1 MRAFEVWHARTMAPN
16 MLTGT
21 TVYNGVGRPDEL
33 MVFHQCFVTKEP
45 LKYAIV
51 SALFSA
57 QGFCVE
63 SDS

>member
-1 MRAFEVWHARTMAPN
+1 MAPN

-57 QGFCVE
+57 QGFWVE